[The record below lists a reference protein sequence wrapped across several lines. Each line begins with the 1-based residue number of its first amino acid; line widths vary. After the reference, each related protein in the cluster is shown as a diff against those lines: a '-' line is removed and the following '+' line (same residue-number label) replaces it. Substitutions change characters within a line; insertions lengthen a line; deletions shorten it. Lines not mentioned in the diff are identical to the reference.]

1 MNTATPLI
9 PGAHCCCCSLRRP
22 RRSVCSSPKER
33 PRRSK
38 PLYRM
43 WMRRALQ
50 ARALGYT
57 HEATQVDPKGRTRC
71 SKPARAV
78 RIACSCYEPYQSGDS
93 ASRTAGSR
101 YRRRQKRRPMP
112 SCHPSRCRSRR
123 AARGYRLACRRGM
136 AASNDGILPRYPLPA
151 PALESPNQPP

>member
-1 MNTATPLI
+1 MNEPATPLI

-38 PLYRM
+38 PLCRI

-57 HEATQVDPKGRTRC
+57 HEATKVDPKGRTRC

-78 RIACSCYEPYQSGDS
+78 RIACSCYETLSERRFGKPH
-93 ASRTAGSR
+93 AG
-101 YRRRQKRRPMP
+101 QPVQAAVEAKAHAGML
-112 SCHPSRCRSRR
+112 PSRCRSRR
-123 AARGYRLACRRGM
+123 AGSGPGMTACYDLKSRVC
-136 AASNDGILPRYPLPA
+136 YV
-151 PALESPNQPP
+151 E